1 MNTNDKNNNDSE
13 IEGNFKINKRYCFLC
28 NKMVDIYFVLTK
40 DYLIFYKDKDKKKIH
55 KKINR
60 NLVLAINRRLRNEK
74 DKNKLSIYY
83 LENEKSNII
92 KELKL
97 KSENRYDME
106 KWIIVLNKKINPKKF
121 IFNSLSNN
129 YVNSNEIYNF
139 KNETEF
145 YVALCN
151 LEYILLKKEMKNF
164 FEYYKNRED
173 NLFIYENNDDINL
186 INVSL
191 KQKE

>member
-40 DYLIFYKDKDKKKIH
+40 DYLIFYKDQDKKKIH

-129 YVNSNEIYNF
+129 
-139 KNETEF
+139 
-145 YVALCN
+145 
-151 LEYILLKKEMKNF
+151 
-164 FEYYKNRED
+164 
-173 NLFIYENNDDINL
+173 
-186 INVSL
+186 
-191 KQKE
+191 

>member
-40 DYLIFYKDKDKKKIH
+40 DYLIFYKDQDKKKIH

-191 KQKE
+191 NHKE

>member
-1 MNTNDKNNNDSE
+1 MNTNDNINNDSE

-40 DYLIFYKDKDKKKIH
+40 DYLIFYKDQDKKKIH
-55 KKINR
+55 KKINL

-106 KWIIVLNKKINPKKF
+106 KWIIILNKKINPKKF

-129 YVNSNEIYNF
+129 
-139 KNETEF
+139 
-145 YVALCN
+145 
-151 LEYILLKKEMKNF
+151 
-164 FEYYKNRED
+164 
-173 NLFIYENNDDINL
+173 
-186 INVSL
+186 
-191 KQKE
+191 

>member
-1 MNTNDKNNNDSE
+1 
-13 IEGNFKINKRYCFLC
+13 
-28 NKMVDIYFVLTK
+28 
-40 DYLIFYKDKDKKKIH
+40 
-55 KKINR
+55 
-60 NLVLAINRRLRNEK
+60 
-74 DKNKLSIYY
+74 
-83 LENEKSNII
+83 
-92 KELKL
+92 
-97 KSENRYDME
+97 ME

>member
-191 KQKE
+191 NHKE